1 MQIGA
6 QLANATAQAFDA
18 RKNVLAL
25 VQLRRLG
32 LNFFERGA
40 VRLPIAQPVLA
51 GNQRGGCCLPCR
63 RPHLPQFCQSLQI
76 GSHLF
81 EMLGCGFDERIIRL
95 EVAAKILRMG
105 QQRLQPIFGVNARH
119 ARFTNSLELWNEPM
133 RIGGTLAQQPQP
145 FGSSGRQPLDHV
157 ELRLE
162 MYPSGKRLRVRG
174 SGFEAHVSPPMMIG
188 DTR

>member
-1 MQIGA
+1 MSTKPKWFYDGVKKPARVWLEMA
-6 QLANATAQAFDA
+6 QENLIEQWEVPPP
-18 RKNVLAL
+18 RK
-25 VQLRRLG
+25 
-32 LNFFERGA
+32 
-40 VRLPIAQPVLA
+40 PVKIPSPDSITTTTPL
-51 GNQRGGCCLPCR
+51 
-63 RPHLPQFCQSLQI
+63 
-76 GSHLF
+76 
-81 EMLGCGFDERIIRL
+81 RL